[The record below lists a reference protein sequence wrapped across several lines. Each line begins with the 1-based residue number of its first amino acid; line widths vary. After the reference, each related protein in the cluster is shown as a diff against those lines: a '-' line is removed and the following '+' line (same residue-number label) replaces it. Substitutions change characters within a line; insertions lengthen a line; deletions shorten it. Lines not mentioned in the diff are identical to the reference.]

1 MFKNELSDLRDE
13 IKKTPE
19 DEKRI
24 EQPDRVVDI
33 FEEILDFNRQNQEGK
48 GLKLLTLEQMLSRLP
63 ITLAQLKAGN
73 TLENLKHEIKQL
85 LYFLDRSKYYLK
97 METIF
102 MNTENS
108 KTNKS
113 HIFRLTLADKLNLK
127 DPNKNVALANLSIYY
142 IKYFEQIILLC
153 KFMWIKSK

>member
-127 DPNKNVALANLSIYY
+127 DPNENVALANLSIYY
-142 IKYFEQIILLC
+142 I
-153 KFMWIKSK
+153 

>member
-48 GLKLLTLEQMLSRLP
+48 GPKLLTLEQMLSRLP

-127 DPNKNVALANLSIYY
+127 DPNKNVALVNLSIYY
-142 IKYFEQIILLC
+142 I
-153 KFMWIKSK
+153 

>member
-13 IKKTPE
+13 IKKNPE

-97 METIF
+97 MVTIF

-142 IKYFEQIILLC
+142 I
-153 KFMWIKSK
+153 

>member
-1 MFKNELSDLRDE
+1 MFKNELTDLRDE

-19 DEKRI
+19 AEKRI

-48 GLKLLTLEQMLSRLP
+48 GLKLLTLEKMLSRLP

-73 TLENLKHEIKQL
+73 TLEKLKHEIKQL

-97 METIF
+97 MEAIF

-142 IKYFEQIILLC
+142 I
-153 KFMWIKSK
+153 

>member
-48 GLKLLTLEQMLSRLP
+48 GLKLLTLEQMLSRL
-63 ITLAQLKAGN
+63 L
-73 TLENLKHEIKQL
+73 
-85 LYFLDRSKYYLK
+85 
-97 METIF
+97 
-102 MNTENS
+102 
-108 KTNKS
+108 
-113 HIFRLTLADKLNLK
+113 
-127 DPNKNVALANLSIYY
+127 
-142 IKYFEQIILLC
+142 
-153 KFMWIKSK
+153 

>member
-1 MFKNELSDLRDE
+1 MSKNELSDLRDE

-73 TLENLKHEIKQL
+73 TSRKLINEIRQL
-85 LYFLDRSKYYLK
+85 LHFLYRSKK
-97 METIF
+97 
-102 MNTENS
+102 
-108 KTNKS
+108 
-113 HIFRLTLADKLNLK
+113 LTKAIHNHLINA
-127 DPNKNVALANLSIYY
+127 I
-142 IKYFEQIILLC
+142 
-153 KFMWIKSK
+153 

>member
-33 FEEILDFNRQNQEGK
+33 FEEILDFNRQIQEGK

-127 DPNKNVALANLSIYY
+127 DPNENVALANLSIYY
-142 IKYFEQIILLC
+142 I
-153 KFMWIKSK
+153 

>member
-19 DEKRI
+19 DETRI

-33 FEEILDFNRQNQEGK
+33 FEEILDFNRQIQEGK

-142 IKYFEQIILLC
+142 I
-153 KFMWIKSK
+153 

>member
-33 FEEILDFNRQNQEGK
+33 FEEILDFNRQIQEGK

-142 IKYFEQIILLC
+142 I
-153 KFMWIKSK
+153 

>member
-73 TLENLKHEIKQL
+73 TLENLKHEIKKL
-85 LYFLDRSKYYLK
+85 LYFLDCSKYYLK

-142 IKYFEQIILLC
+142 I
-153 KFMWIKSK
+153 

>member
-24 EQPDRVVDI
+24 EQPDGVVDI

-142 IKYFEQIILLC
+142 I
-153 KFMWIKSK
+153 

>member
-142 IKYFEQIILLC
+142 I
-153 KFMWIKSK
+153 

>member
-33 FEEILDFNRQNQEGK
+33 FEEILDFNRQIQEGK

-85 LYFLDRSKYYLK
+85 LYFLDRSKYYSK

-142 IKYFEQIILLC
+142 I
-153 KFMWIKSK
+153 

>member
-97 METIF
+97 MVTIF

-142 IKYFEQIILLC
+142 I
-153 KFMWIKSK
+153 

>member
-13 IKKTPE
+13 IKKNPE

-142 IKYFEQIILLC
+142 I
-153 KFMWIKSK
+153 

>member
-13 IKKTPE
+13 IKKNPE

-113 HIFRLTLADKLNLK
+113 HIFRLTLADKINLK

-142 IKYFEQIILLC
+142 I
-153 KFMWIKSK
+153 

>member
-33 FEEILDFNRQNQEGK
+33 FEEILDFNRQIQEGK

-97 METIF
+97 MVTIF

-142 IKYFEQIILLC
+142 I
-153 KFMWIKSK
+153 

>member
-1 MFKNELSDLRDE
+1 MFKNELSDLRGE
-13 IKKTPE
+13 IKKTAE
-19 DEKRI
+19 AEKRI

-48 GLKLLTLEQMLSRLP
+48 GLKLLTLEKMLSRLP

-142 IKYFEQIILLC
+142 I
-153 KFMWIKSK
+153 

>member
-13 IKKTPE
+13 IKKTAE
-19 DEKRI
+19 AEKRI

-48 GLKLLTLEQMLSRLP
+48 GLKLLTLEKMLSRLP
-63 ITLAQLKAGN
+63 ITLKAGN

-113 HIFRLTLADKLNLK
+113 HIFRLTLADKLNFK

-142 IKYFEQIILLC
+142 I
-153 KFMWIKSK
+153 

>member
-127 DPNKNVALANLSIYY
+127 DPNKNVALANLSIN
-142 IKYFEQIILLC
+142 
-153 KFMWIKSK
+153 

>member
-73 TLENLKHEIKQL
+73 TLGNLKHEIKQL

-142 IKYFEQIILLC
+142 I
-153 KFMWIKSK
+153 

>member
-113 HIFRLTLADKLNLK
+113 HIFRLTLADKINLK

-142 IKYFEQIILLC
+142 I
-153 KFMWIKSK
+153 

>member
-33 FEEILDFNRQNQEGK
+33 LEEILDFNRQIQEGK

-127 DPNKNVALANLSIYY
+127 DPNKNVALANLSIN
-142 IKYFEQIILLC
+142 
-153 KFMWIKSK
+153 